1 MGAGGKLKSFIIPA
15 DKNISPATMRK
26 MLSMRPVHG
35 ERDVSKM
42 DMVPP
47 SVATNRIACE
57 DGAAHAG
64 SVGHFD
70 DIFPIRPYLRSCHQ
84 RRLSRRSGSACVN
97 LATRRTRGFFS
108 DSSRQ
113 APVSTVRAIGFS
125 ASVFPSSDE
134 WPATPAGCRSIRSK
148 RCSTNRGTLAD
159 AYARASSSERAAIFR
174 AYLRNTARINNWD
187 LVDVSAPHVVGV
199 HLATRSRRRLDTLA
213 RSKSVWERRIAI
225 IATQHFIRN
234 GEFDDTLR
242 IARLLIHDSHDLIHK
257 AVGWMLR
264 EVGNRDR
271 AALSTFLA
279 RHAHEMPRTMLR
291 YAIEKLP
298 PSERARFMAAR
309 RAGVIER

>member
-1 MGAGGKLKSFIIPA
+1 MPPA
-15 DKNISPATMRK
+15 PT
-26 MLSMRPVHG
+26 
-35 ERDVSKM
+35 
-42 DMVPP
+42 
-47 SVATNRIACE
+47 VATVRKRLRQLGDPTDARFLQRFFKTGPGQYGE
-57 DGAAHAG
+57 GDRFLG
-64 SVGHFD
+64 
-70 DIFPIRPYLRSCHQ
+70 IRVPVV
-84 RRLSRRSGSACVN
+84 RRVARDARGISLDQIEALLHEPWHEARL
-97 LATRRTRGFFS
+97 LA
-108 DSSRQ
+108 
-113 APVSTVRAIGFS
+113 VVL
-125 ASVFPSSDE
+125 
-134 WPATPAGCRSIRSK
+134 
-148 RCSTNRGTLAD
+148 LAD
-159 AYARASSSERAAIFR
+159 AYARASSSERTAIFR